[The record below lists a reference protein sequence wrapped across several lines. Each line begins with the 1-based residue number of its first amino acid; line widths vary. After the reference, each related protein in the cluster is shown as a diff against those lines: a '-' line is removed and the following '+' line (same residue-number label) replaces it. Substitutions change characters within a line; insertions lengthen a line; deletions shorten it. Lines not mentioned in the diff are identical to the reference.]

1 MCTDPVSSQRWHF
14 TSLLNL
20 VEYWV
25 RKIPLEQEMEKFQ
38 DSYLKNPMDRGAWW
52 ATVHGVAKSRTRL
65 RTKRKHTHPPTPKRN
80 MSRNVTCSLWPQW
93 LGSKCAYFS
102 FSSVHHVCCISTL
115 RIKMKALEDIWEMA
129 YLYQPESLN
138 DWIDHNHSILCYTIL
153 DQRFPH
159 CTRGKKYTIQC

>member
-102 FSSVHHVCCISTL
+102 FSSVHPVCCISTL
-115 RIKMKALEDIWEMA
+115 RIKN
-129 YLYQPESLN
+129 ESLRRHLG
-138 DWIDHNHSILCYTIL
+138 DGLSLSAWVPEWL
-153 DQRFPH
+153 DRSQPLYSLLYH
-159 CTRGKKYTIQC
+159 PWPEIPALY